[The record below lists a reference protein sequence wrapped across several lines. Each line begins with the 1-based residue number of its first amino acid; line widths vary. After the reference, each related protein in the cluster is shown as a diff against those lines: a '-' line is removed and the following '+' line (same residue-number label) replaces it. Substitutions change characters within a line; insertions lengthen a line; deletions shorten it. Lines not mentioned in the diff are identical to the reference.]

1 MGNFINKKLNLKLSN
16 SEYYDF
22 YLSTD
27 ALYNECCE
35 NNESTPCFVTWF
47 DFNDTKT
54 FNNSTSIN
62 DIYSLR
68 TWTGATN
75 SGYTFDT
82 FGLTG
87 LDNGELVYNQIPGDN
102 KNEGLVDILTGTTLT
117 IPANDYRL
125 KLHAVTGS
133 TKQFIY
139 PIKLVNNA
147 EPFGNAIRFCG
158 GFYQGY
164 YKIDGSTYQVLP
176 TRTNKAWVAD
186 FWLMKEESCSGTT
199 GTTLNDLYPNNKGF
213 FFYMGTRAENKF
225 WNIFEGNN
233 TGCTIDC
240 TQPSG
245 CSDIVTK
252 FCTETKET
260 EIQLYDSDSGYQI
273 FLNPP
278 LLDIKTITN
287 QFLIYGRARYTNDRC
302 GGCGKALDNE
312 AFGKETVCSFTGDS
326 ITIADYVRKKTD
338 FRNQFLIYGRAKSTL
353 GRCGSCGKPR
363 DDESYG
369 KQTVCSYSGD
379 SEIVLELD
387 KNLDVYDNAIGFRIT
402 DDGSVGY
409 RALKYY
415 CSGGTT
421 GVTVEEQ
428 YSLSGMVQNDEWAKI
443 TIRYVSDD
451 YYTDEELKCLPARKG
466 KLMIYVNCKLKAV
479 FKDVDEFIGRRLNEY
494 KGKQVG
500 VPFNISIGG
509 GSQGLLESMTFD
521 GQDAE
526 DLGLLIEQ
534 NFGGSFIGQIS
545 QFKFNIC
552 DLNWCDISSG
562 CDFKCDDE
570 KVFEYIEPSDIGI
583 YYGKLLTVSF
593 DNSDFSKL
601 EFSVRNTVVKTSIT
615 FNDEV
620 LSYNYF
626 LIPKDFVQPSN
637 IKNSNN
643 GCLGLDIPYL
653 ILDETEITFSNGY
666 KRTFIVYRTYFMT
679 NGVLDVWF
687 CD

>member
-1 MGNFINKKLNLKLSN
+1 MGNFINKKLDLRLTD

-22 YLSTD
+22 YLLNGDVDYHHTQ
-27 ALYNECCE
+27 NT
-35 NNESTPCFVTWF
+35 ESIDCFVTWF

-62 DIYSLR
+62 EIYSLK

-87 LDNGELVYNQIPGDN
+87 LDNGELVYNQTSGDT
-102 KNEGLVDILTGTTLT
+102 KNEGLVNVLTGTTLT

-125 KLHAVTGS
+125 KLHRVTGS

-139 PIKLVNNA
+139 PIELVNNP
-147 EPFGNAIRFCG
+147 EPWNNAIKFCG

-164 YKIDGSTYQVLP
+164 YKIDGSTYEVLP
-176 TRTNKAWVAD
+176 TRTNKAWVSD

-240 TQPSG
+240 TQPIG

-260 EIQLYDSDSGYQI
+260 EIQLYDSESGFNI
-273 FLNPP
+273 FLNQPS
-278 LLDIKTITN
+278 LDIKTITN
-287 QFLIYGRARYTNDRC
+287 QFLIYGRAKNSSDRC
-302 GGCGKALDNE
+302 GGCGKPLDNE

-326 ITIADYVRKKTD
+326 ITIFDYDKKKTD
-338 FRNQFLIYGRAKSTL
+338 FRNQFLIYGRAKNSSD
-353 GRCGSCGKPR
+353 RCGSCGKPR

-369 KQTVCSYSGD
+369 KETVCSYSGD
-379 SEIVLELD
+379 SEILLELD

-402 DDGSVGY
+402 DDGRVGY
-409 RALKYY
+409 RALKYF

-428 YSLSGMVQNDEWAKI
+428 YSISGVVKDNQWARV
-443 TIRYVSDD
+443 TIRFVSDD
-451 YYTDEELKCLPARKG
+451 YYTDEELKCLPVRKG
-466 KLMIYVNCKLKAV
+466 KLMIYVDCKLKAI
-479 FKDVDEFIGRRLNEY
+479 FKNFDEFIGRRLNEY

-521 GQDAE
+521 GQDVE
-526 DLGLLIEQ
+526 DLGLLIEK
-534 NFGGSFIGQIS
+534 NFAGSFIGQIS
-545 QFKFNIC
+545 EFKFNIC
-552 DLNWCDISSG
+552 DLNWCDISVG
-562 CDFKCDDE
+562 CDVKCESDVVYQYV
-570 KVFEYIEPSDIGI
+570 KPSPDGL
-583 YYGKLLTVSF
+583 YYGKSINKEFNISMFKDLNFSARNSAIKSSISF
-593 DNSDFSKL
+593 GDDS
-601 EFSVRNTVVKTSIT
+601 
-615 FNDEV
+615 

-626 LIPKDFVQPSN
+626 LIPKEFLQPSN
-637 IKNSNN
+637 IKNSTN
-643 GCLGLDIPYL
+643 GCLGFDIPYL
-653 ILDETEITFSNGY
+653 LLGDIDIVFDNGY
-666 KRTFIVYRTYFMT
+666 KSTFTIYRTYFMT
-679 NGVLDVWF
+679 NGILDVWF
-687 CD
+687 CE